1 MAFIYFKEKHGDGY
15 RVFAKDDK
23 IPTSQIDAYIKDGCV
38 KCDADGKAE
47 AEAPAT
53 WQDET
58 LSQIK

>member
-38 KCDADGKAE
+38 KCDADGKELKTTSTKKA
-47 AEAPAT
+47 
-53 WQDET
+53 
-58 LSQIK
+58 K